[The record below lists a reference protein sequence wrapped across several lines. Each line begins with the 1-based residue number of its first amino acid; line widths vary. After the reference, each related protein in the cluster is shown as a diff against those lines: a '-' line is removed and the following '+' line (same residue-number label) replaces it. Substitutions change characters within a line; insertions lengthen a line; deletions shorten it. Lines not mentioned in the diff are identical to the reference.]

1 VSDYVTASNGVQLE
15 LNALAKTLTYSGG
28 LVTTQTVVFSGKTYV
43 QTYTNN
49 GTQITG
55 VSQWVVQ

>member
-1 VSDYVTASNGVQLE
+1 MSDYVTASNGVQLE